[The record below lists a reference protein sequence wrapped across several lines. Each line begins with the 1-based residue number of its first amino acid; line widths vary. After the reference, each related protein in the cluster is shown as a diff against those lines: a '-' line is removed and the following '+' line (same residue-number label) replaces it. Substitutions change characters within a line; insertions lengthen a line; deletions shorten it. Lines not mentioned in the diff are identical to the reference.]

1 MKKKKCHL
9 GIDLGGTN
17 LKGGLVDTKGRI
29 FAKYTCPID
38 ANKGGKAVLKKL
50 IGFIHEISHD
60 AVLQGIQIKGI
71 GIGTPGAVDFQKG
84 CVGYGASNLPG
95 WKGIPFIKI
104 IQKDFR
110 IRAFAHNDA
119 TLAALAE
126 ARFGMGK
133 GKKNII
139 CVTLGTGIGGGVI
152 IDGKV
157 YHGRS
162 AYAGEIG
169 HMKIVPDGRVCTCG
183 ANGCWEAYVSA
194 TGVVNMAK
202 EYSQKKKSSQLYKKY
217 HNRYR
222 GLGAK
227 EVYVAAQQ
235 GDAIAKKVVKEVGY
249 YLGLGLANLVNIF
262 NPEMVILSG
271 GMSQE
276 TCLMASMKKSFRV
289 KLFRRNNMSLS

>member
-17 LKGGLVDTKGRI
+17 LKGGLVNTKGRI
-29 FAKYTCPID
+29 FAKYAYPID
-38 ANKGGKAVLKKL
+38 ANKGGKAILKQL
-50 IGFIHEISHD
+50 MGFIHEISHD
-60 AVLQGIQIKGI
+60 AALKGIQIKGI

-84 CVGYGASNLPG
+84 CVGYGAGNLPG
-95 WKGIPFIKI
+95 WKGVPFIKI

-110 IRAFAHNDA
+110 IPVFAHNDA

-133 GKKNII
+133 DKKNII

-169 HMKIVPDGRVCTCG
+169 HMKIVPDGRACTCG
-183 ANGCWEAYVSA
+183 ARGCWEAYASA

-202 EYSQKKKSSQLYKKY
+202 EYSQKRKSSQLYKKY
-217 HNRYR
+217 HKHWKRM
-222 GLGAK
+222 GAK
-227 EVYVAAQQ
+227 E
-235 GDAIAKKVVKEVGY
+235 
-249 YLGLGLANLVNIF
+249 
-262 NPEMVILSG
+262 
-271 GMSQE
+271 
-276 TCLMASMKKSFRV
+276 
-289 KLFRRNNMSLS
+289 